1 MAKNKKIDVET
12 FNGGELKPAISY
24 GDKKQNNTFDMQSI
38 GPNKLSAGISGA
50 ASIFSTAEDLASIND
65 NYQDDIAQVGNQA
78 FSPSSSYSLMNQF
91 NNANWGSNKSLYDF
105 TGKTSYDYAKGI
117 FGSMASG
124 AMAGTTILPGIGTI
138 VGAGIG
144 LLGGATGMAINQIK
158 GAQAESRYN
167 RELSKAQELALGNWN
182 TARNAF
188 SQNQFDN
195 SLMSFYRDAAYGGLL
210 STHGSDFTNDI
221 KYINAGGTHE
231 QNPYGGV
238 PMGVDEEGAPNL
250 VEEGEVIVNDYV
262 FSDRMKPSKKAL
274 ENAYL
279 DVKLYGESYAKIAEK
294 LARPSEEMVNDAI
307 ENNTSKENLAR
318 LAGVQEEA
326 RAKKAEQEGLPA
338 NEFALGGDINGKD
351 PNKIYK
357 SLVGYD
363 TNGKPIYH
371 YLVYNQNG
379 KPRIFTSY
387 EAAAKKYSSI
397 IREANVKGGYA
408 YVDVNGKPH
417 KSAKDAQEASE
428 KYLRGDL
435 KPNQKSKSSTSTN
448 NNEVINPSVATAS
461 SARNDSSS
469 GYIDNTGKF
478 IPYSRN
484 TEQEGIDFENQQY
497 YQDFLEYMK
506 DPSNKEFAQQWID
519 LINAE
524 NFGPMG
530 GYKIKDFDDWLRLA
544 TDKKIGP
551 VHNATLN
558 AANNWANTELARRG
572 IEYGDI
578 NEPIIDEGMPQV
590 EGPLMSLMGPPD
602 DPYKY
607 MGTLT
612 DENESQGK
620 SDDDT
625 DKESKDYS
633 YLLRYAPVLGNALA
647 LLGNRKDYSDVNRF
661 ENMTANPRTVRFT
674 PIGSY
679 IRPNLV
685 APSELSVPIEN
696 QMAAERGYISNNSL
710 GNSTI
715 ANNYMLASDYL
726 GNAKIGASYLQG
738 KQYNSEQRQKAAAY
752 NLGIDQYNSEGA
764 FREQQ
769 TNMALNNYYLN
780 RALQSYNMRN
790 NIDMAY
796 NQAKSSNLT
805 SLFNNL
811 GNIGLDTFNRNR
823 ANAASPAYNYEGYD
837 GFIKYMLDNYD
848 NLYGKDNDNG
858 K

>member
-1 MAKNKKIDVET
+1 MSYIKNIKPNQLSGVIGGASSILNTAIDL
-12 FNGGELKPAISY
+12 G
-24 GDKKQNNTFDMQSI
+24 
-38 GPNKLSAGISGA
+38 
-50 ASIFSTAEDLASIND
+50 SIND
-65 NYQDDIAQVGNQA
+65 NYEDDIKQVESQS
-78 FSPSSSYSLMNQF
+78 FSPSSTYSLMNQF
-91 NNANWGSNKSLYDF
+91 NNINWGDSKTLQDF
-105 TGKTSYDYAKGI
+105 TGKTGTDYAKGI
-117 FGSMASG
+117 LGATITGASAGASIAPGPWGALIGGAVGLVGS
-124 AMAGTTILPGIGTI
+124 GIGAI
-138 VGAGIG
+138 
-144 LLGGATGMAINQIK
+144 TGSVRGNDALRRYQDNLAE
-158 GAQAESRYN
+158 AQ
-167 RELSKAQELALGNWN
+167 KFALNNWD

-188 SQNQFDN
+188 AQNQFDS

-210 STHGSDFTNDI
+210 GTHGSDFTNDI

-238 PMGVDEEGAPNL
+238 LMGLDEDGAPNL

-262 FSDRMKPSKKAL
+262 FSDRMKPSKSAL

-318 LAGVQEEA
+318 LASVQEEA
-326 RAKKAEQEGLPA
+326 RAKKAERDGLPT

-363 TNGKPIYH
+363 TYGKPIYH
-371 YLVYNQNG
+371 YVVYNQNG
-379 KPRIFTSY
+379 KPRMFTSY

-417 KSAKDAQEASE
+417 KSAKDAQEASAN
-428 KYLRGDL
+428 YLKGDS
-435 KPNQKSKSSTSTN
+435 KPNRKSGSSTSTTN
-448 NNEVINPSVATAS
+448 NNEVIDPSVTTAS
-461 SARNDSSS
+461 SARNDNPS

-497 YQDFLEYMK
+497 YQDFLKYMQDPANK
-506 DPSNKEFAQQWID
+506 DFAQKWID
-519 LINAE
+519 SINSE

-530 GYKIKDFDDWLRLA
+530 GYRIKDFDDWYRLA

-551 VHNATLN
+551 VHNATL
-558 AANNWANTELARRG
+558 AAAKRWQEDGASGIRDKRYEAINPSNVKLEGEPTLESVLGVKEDGLHDADRERISTYSGPG
-572 IEYGDI
+572 IEEEG
-578 NEPIIDEGMPQV
+578 EP
-590 EGPLMSLMGPPD
+590 
-602 DPYKY
+602 
-607 MGTLT
+607 
-612 DENESQGK
+612 
-620 SDDDT
+620 
-625 DKESKDYS
+625 KDYS

-661 ENMTANPRTVRFT
+661 EHMTANPRTVRFT
-674 PIGSY
+674 PVGSY

-685 APSELSVPIEN
+685 APSELSTPILN
-696 QMAAERGYISNNSL
+696 QMNAERNYISDNSL
-710 GNSTI
+710 GNSTV

-726 GNAKIGASYLQG
+726 GNSRIGAAYLQG
-738 KQYNSEQRQKAAAY
+738 KQYNADQRQKAAAY
-752 NLGIDQYNSEGA
+752 NLGIDQFNSQGA
-764 FREQQ
+764 FNEQQ
-769 TNMALNNYYLN
+769 ANMSLNNYYLQ
-780 RALQSYNMRN
+780 RALSSYQMRN

-796 NQAKSSNLT
+796 NQAKSNNLT
-805 SLFNNL
+805 AMFNNL

-823 ANAASPAYNYEGYD
+823 ANAASPMYNQLSSGEIAYLRKLMEENP
-837 GFIKYMLDNYD
+837 
-848 NLYGKDNDNG
+848 NG
-858 K
+858 